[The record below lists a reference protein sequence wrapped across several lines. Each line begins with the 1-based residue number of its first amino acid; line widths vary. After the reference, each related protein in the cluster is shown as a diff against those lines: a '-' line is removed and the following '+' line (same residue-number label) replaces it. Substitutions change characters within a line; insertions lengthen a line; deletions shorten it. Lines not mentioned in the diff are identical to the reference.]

1 MPTITPVTPPGTGP
15 ASQTPLSQPLSAGL
29 VTALVGFSSSFV
41 LVLTGL
47 RAVGADPRQAV
58 SGLLL
63 LCLAMGGL
71 AIWFGLRH
79 RQPVS
84 IAWSTPGA
92 ALLVNA
98 GHQSGGYR
106 CAVGAFLIA
115 GLLIALTGRWRRL
128 GSWISSIP
136 APLATALLAG
146 VLLPLCLAP
155 VRAADQLPAL
165 ALPTIAVWALL
176 TRIAR
181 RWATPGALLTA
192 IAALLVQHS
201 LRLGHTGELLP
212 TPTFTAPAFSLAT
225 TVSIALP
232 LYVITMASQNI
243 PGTAVLTHFGYRPRT
258 RSILVGTGLATAAGA
273 VGGAYMVNL
282 AAITAALV
290 AGPDA
295 HPDRERRWIASV
307 TAGAVYLVLGLAS
320 GFSAALLSAAPPLLV
335 EAAAGLAL
343 LGTLGS
349 ALSATLAQEQGREAA
364 VITFVVCA
372 SGVTAFGIGSPV
384 WALLAGLGA
393 YALLAHRPVAG
404 PAPVTSG
411 PALQPDAGP
420 SAAPLPGAYASGRS
434 DADSGHR
441 IRPGR
446 TP

>member
-1 MPTITPVTPPGTGP
+1 MTATGSTPPISPTSHPSPTSPTSETSPSVTGP
-15 ASQTPLSQPLSAGL
+15 APAPAPAAPLSQPLTAGL
-29 VTALVGFSSSFV
+29 VTALVGFTSSFV

-47 RAVGADPRQAV
+47 RSVGADPRQAV
-58 SGLLL
+58 SGLLV

-79 RQPVS
+79 HQPVS
-84 IAWSTPGA
+84 IAWSTSGA

-98 GHQSGGYR
+98 GRQSGGYR
-106 CAVGAFLIA
+106 CAIGAFLVA
-115 GLLIALTGRWRRL
+115 GLLIALTGLWGRL
-128 GSWISSIP
+128 GRWIAAIP

-155 VRAADQLPAL
+155 VRAADQLPDL

-176 TRIAR
+176 TRFAR

-192 IAALLVQHS
+192 IAALLAQHA
-201 LRLGHTGELLP
+201 LRLGHTGGLLP
-212 TPTFTAPAFSLAT
+212 APTFTTPGFSLSA

-258 RSILVGTGLATAAGA
+258 RSILVGTGLATAVGA
-273 VGGAYMVNL
+273 PGGAYMVNL
-282 AAITAALV
+282 AAITAAMV

-295 HPDRERRWIASV
+295 HPDRNRRWIASV

-320 GFSAALLSAAPPLLV
+320 GLAAALLSAAPPLLI
-335 EAAAGLAL
+335 EATAGLAL

-349 ALSATLAQEQGREAA
+349 ALSATLAQERGREAA

-372 SGVTAFGIGSPV
+372 SGVTAFGMGAPV
-384 WALLAGLGA
+384 WALLAGLA
-393 YALLAHRPVAG
+393 SYALLTRPTAV
-404 PAPVTSG
+404 PAPQ
-411 PALQPDAGP
+411 PAADP
-420 SAAPLPGAYASGRS
+420 SAAPQS
-434 DADSGHR
+434 DA
-441 IRPGR
+441 
-446 TP
+446 

>member
-1 MPTITPVTPPGTGP
+1 MTTTAPATPTDAEPPP
-15 ASQTPLSQPLSAGL
+15 APAAPRSQPLTAGL
-29 VTALVGFSSSFV
+29 VTALVGFSSSFA

-58 SGLLL
+58 SGLML

-71 AIWFGLRH
+71 AIWFSLRH
-79 RQPVS
+79 RQPIS
-84 IAWSTPGA
+84 IAWSTAGA

-98 GHQSGGYR
+98 GPQSGGYR
-106 CAVGAFLIA
+106 CAVGAFLVA
-115 GLLIALTGRWRRL
+115 GLLIALTGLWGPL
-128 GSWISSIP
+128 GRWISAIP

-165 ALPTIAVWALL
+165 ALPTIAAWALL
-176 TRIAR
+176 TRFAR

-192 IAALLVQHS
+192 VAALLVQHT
-201 LRLGHTGELLP
+201 LRLGHAGLLP
-212 TPTFTAPAFSLAT
+212 APTFTAPAFSLSA

-258 RSILVGTGLATAAGA
+258 GSILIGTGLATAVGA
-273 VGGAYMVNL
+273 AGGAYMVNL
-282 AAITAALV
+282 AAITAALS

-307 TAGAVYLVLGLAS
+307 TAGAAYLVLGLTS
-320 GFSAALLSAAPPLLV
+320 GLAAALLSAAPPLLV

-349 ALSATLAQEQGREAA
+349 ALSSALAQEQGREAA
-364 VITFVVCA
+364 VITFAVCA
-372 SGVTAFGIGSPV
+372 SGVTAFGIGAPV

-393 YALLAHRPVAG
+393 YALLPQPQPRLPQQ
-404 PAPVTSG
+404 PAS
-411 PALQPDAGP
+411 QPDAD
-420 SAAPLPGAYASGRS
+420 R
-434 DADSGHR
+434 
-441 IRPGR
+441 
-446 TP
+446 